1 MKLRTFVTMK
11 RTAKNKVKNK
21 VIPIE
26 SHSNMF
32 EQLALLMQ
40 HHEINLKGVFEYP
53 IGLYPWILC
62 ASMGELRKICK
73 STLLQILE
81 KGFDPEKQIDD
92 ETTTVLD
99 GIALVGKIK
108 TSGKTFGEMSD
119 ILLQTV
125 LNRGRNSRRIDW
137 VFDVYRD
144 HSIKNAE
151 RTRRRSETLLFQNL
165 HSTQLIK
172 QWNQF
177 LSSSHDKKELVKFV
191 VNHWKQKT
199 LFIGN
204 KHLYIG
210 YEDNCICFSP
220 DGTVDVPELASNHED
235 ADTRILLH
243 MNPNID
249 QSDIRKKNCYSYTR
263 HRCVC
268 FMFRLSP

>member
-1 MKLRTFVTMK
+1 M
-11 RTAKNKVKNK
+11 
-21 VIPIE
+21 
-26 SHSNMF
+26 
-32 EQLALLMQ
+32 
-40 HHEINLKGVFEYP
+40 
-53 IGLYPWILC
+53 
-62 ASMGELRKICK
+62 
-73 STLLQILE
+73 
-81 KGFDPEKQIDD
+81 
-92 ETTTVLD
+92 
-99 GIALVGKIK
+99 
-108 TSGKTFGEMSD
+108 
-119 ILLQTV
+119 
-125 LNRGRNSRRIDW
+125 
-137 VFDVYRD
+137 FDVYRD

-151 RTRRRSETLLFQNL
+151 RTRRGSGTLLFQNL
-165 HSTQLIK
+165 NPTQPIK

-177 LSSSHDKKELVKFV
+177 LSSSHNKKELVKFV

-199 LFIGN
+199 PFIGN

-249 QSDIRKKNCYSYTR
+249 QSDIQKKNCYSYTR